1 MNVISY
7 FARREGVNWTM
18 NVETNQSMC
27 TTLSLSGL
35 GHSTYVMCECECVCV
50 CVCVCACMCVCMHVC
65 ACVCVCVCM
74 RVYVCVSDVCVSN
87 ISVQVLVSYLDLLT

>member
-7 FARREGVNWTM
+7 FARRGGVNWTM

-35 GHSTYVMCECECVCV
+35 GHSTYVMCECVCV
-50 CVCVCACMCVCMHVC
+50 CVCVCMHVCVHACVCMC
-65 ACVCVCVCM
+65 MCVCVCM
-74 RVYVCVSDVCVSN
+74 RVYVCVCE
-87 ISVQVLVSYLDLLT
+87 